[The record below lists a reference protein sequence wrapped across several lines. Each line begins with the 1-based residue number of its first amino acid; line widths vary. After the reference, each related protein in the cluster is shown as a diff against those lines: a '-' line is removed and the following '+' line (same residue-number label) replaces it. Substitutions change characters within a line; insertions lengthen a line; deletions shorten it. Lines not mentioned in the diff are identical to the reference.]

1 MEEAAA
7 ADPDLKTETDP
18 SASNTAKARFKKFFG
33 VEPAEKVAYANT
45 ACQTH
50 WLNNPERI
58 PSPVES
64 ALSQQILEVVPT
76 LLDLKSKF
84 YVEGDDW
91 RRMGKPNPAEIW
103 LHRKFTT
110 LGEEELKELHQLSTL
125 LPGVRYFKI

>member
-64 ALSQQILEVVPT
+64 ALSQQILE
-76 LLDLKSKF
+76 
-84 YVEGDDW
+84 DDW